1 MFQSVLANKCE
12 KLEMALINSLIE
24 TDNCEVAMYATEL
37 KAVHE
42 ASNDTKCRLE
52 WPGKPVVDIALN
64 IARLSHFKVG
74 TP

>member
-12 KLEMALINSLIE
+12 KLEMALINSSIE
-24 TDNCEVAMYATEL
+24 MDNCEVAMYATEL

-52 WPGKPVVDIALN
+52 
-64 IARLSHFKVG
+64 
-74 TP
+74 